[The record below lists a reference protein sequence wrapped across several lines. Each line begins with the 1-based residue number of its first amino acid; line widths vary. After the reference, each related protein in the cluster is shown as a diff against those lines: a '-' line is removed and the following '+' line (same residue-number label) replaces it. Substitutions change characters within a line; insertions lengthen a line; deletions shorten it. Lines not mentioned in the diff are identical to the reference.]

1 MAVIMTSPYQQFF
14 DDNGNP
20 LSGGKIYTYRAG
32 TSQLKNSFTDSTENI
47 PAPNP
52 IILDAAG
59 RAVVWISGSYKFVIT
74 DADDNIIR
82 TVDNVTSFNVLQDGA
97 NSYFES
103 LSGDG
108 VQTTFSLSQDLGT
121 DENAVFVFID
131 NGLTNHARNG
141 SFDSDTIW
149 TKGAGWSIG
158 SGVAT
163 ATGAISTAIS
173 QTSNITLVPGQ
184 AYVVEMTMTRSAGT
198 LAASVGGT
206 AGTARSASGT
216 YSEIIIA
223 GSTQE
228 LAFTGAGF
236 TGTLDNVRIIP
247 VMSSGANFVAPTQY
261 TLNGESITFASPPGD
276 GTNNISISAPSL
288 LVASAAG
295 SAAAAEQSAD
305 NAATSEMNA
314 AQSASDASDSADL
327 AESWAIGDIAAR
339 PEGSAKVWADAASE
353 MVIPAG
359 SITLSK
365 LADIPANTFIGNA
378 TGSAATPQALS
389 VANYLATKEIIGL
402 TISNN
407 GVSPNT
413 VLDFEAGR
421 CWSSDQT
428 TNMIV
433 ASGGSIDITDSADGN
448 DGGSIGT
455 SDSVYFYAVGD
466 TTGSNAT
473 TVKWSDTRSPTFT
486 GYDRMRYIGSR
497 RTDGSSN
504 LIAMTQDGD
513 TVRYDLVQTSY
524 DSTVGTTAANYPVLT
539 PADARVKSFLTVVLE
554 RGGGGSVAA
563 WIYEKGTV
571 VPAPSSTN
579 LSANISSQSGNRPSG
594 NIEVMSSD
602 GEVAAIAEVALDM
615 RIFSLG
621 WEDFDRKRFV

>member
-32 TSQLKNSFTDSTENI
+32 TSQLKNSFTDSTENT

-59 RAVVWISGSYKFVIT
+59 RAVVWISGSYKFVVT

-82 TVDNVTSFNVLQDGA
+82 TVDSVTSFNVLQDGA

-163 ATGAISTAIS
+163 ATGAISTAVS
-173 QTSNITLVPGQ
+173 QTSNITLVAGQ
-184 AYVVEMTMTRSAGT
+184 AYVVEFTMTRSAGT
-198 LAASVGGT
+198 LAASVGGA

-223 GSTQE
+223 GSTQA

-261 TLNGESITFASPPGD
+261 TLNGESITFASPPGE

-305 NAATSEMNA
+305 NAATSETNA
-314 AQSASDASDSADL
+314 ADSEEAS
-327 AESWAIGDIAAR
+327 ESWAIGDEVDRPEGSARAWAVGDLSER
-339 PEGSAKVWADAASE
+339 PEGSAKVWAEAASE

-359 SITLSK
+359 TVTLPK
-365 LADIPANTFIGNA
+365 LANIAANSLIGNSTGSPA
-378 TGSAATPQALS
+378 TPLELTPAQVRTLLSIVDAATDSDLRPLKRMTAVTLTNQTSIDFTSIPSWARRITIQFHEVSTNGTDRLWMQLGAGSIEVGGYNNGVVQLGSTNNEYSATSAFGLTGLNSATRSYCGRLVLENLSGNIWVLSGCISLGSAAGVNVCAGSKALS
-389 VANYLATKEIIGL
+389 GT
-402 TISNN
+402 
-407 GVSPNT
+407 
-413 VLDFEAGR
+413 LDRFR
-421 CWSSDQT
+421 L
-428 TNMIV
+428 
-433 ASGGSIDITDSADGN
+433 
-448 DGGSIGT
+448 
-455 SDSVYFYAVGD
+455 
-466 TTGSNAT
+466 T
-473 TVKWSDTRSPTFT
+473 TVA
-486 GYDRMRYIGSR
+486 G
-497 RTDGSSN
+497 TDQFD
-504 LIAMTQDGD
+504 A
-513 TVRYDLVQTSY
+513 
-524 DSTVGTTAANYPVLT
+524 GTINVM
-539 PADARVKSFLTVVLE
+539 
-554 RGGGGSVAA
+554 
-563 WIYEKGTV
+563 YE
-571 VPAPSSTN
+571 
-579 LSANISSQSGNRPSG
+579 
-594 NIEVMSSD
+594 
-602 GEVAAIAEVALDM
+602 
-615 RIFSLG
+615 
-621 WEDFDRKRFV
+621 